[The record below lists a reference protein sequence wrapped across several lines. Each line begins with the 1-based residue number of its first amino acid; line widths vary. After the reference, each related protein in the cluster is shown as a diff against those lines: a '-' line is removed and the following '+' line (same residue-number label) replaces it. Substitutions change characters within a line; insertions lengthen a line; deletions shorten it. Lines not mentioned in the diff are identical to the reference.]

1 MLFSGVS
8 DTMVF
13 AIMEHSPGAD
23 RKKKP
28 GIKRSPSISKDWAE
42 TQADVKGEPNFKKE
56 VRVKVEAEQNT
67 HPGVDSL
74 SGRPLPST
82 LIPSEKTQKAATTVK
97 FALIPG
103 KGLCPVCMRIL
114 SKKYLP
120 AHLLDKHGAVNSL
133 APPNGST
140 HLFCLFGSGP
150 MWNHVVSPVPDRGN
164 RSREKYAGGSGV
176 PGP

>member
-13 AIMEHSPGAD
+13 AIMEHSRGAD

-74 SGRPLPST
+74 SGRPLAST
-82 LIPSEKTQKAATTVK
+82 LIPSEKTQKAATSVK
-97 FALIPG
+97 FTSIPG
-103 KGLCPVCMRIL
+103 KGPCPECGRNL
-114 SKKYLP
+114 SLKFLP
-120 AHLLDKHGAVNSL
+120 EHRRVQHGTVK
-133 APPNGST
+133 ST
-140 HLFCLFGSGP
+140 HFFVSGFLGTGA
-150 MWNHVVSPVPDRGN
+150 MWNH
-164 RSREKYAGGSGV
+164 
-176 PGP
+176 

>member
-13 AIMEHSPGAD
+13 AIMEHSRGAD

-67 HPGVDSL
+67 HPGVDL
-74 SGRPLPST
+74 SFG
-82 LIPSEKTQKAATTVK
+82 KAA
-97 FALIPG
+97 AIN
-103 KGLCPVCMRIL
+103 
-114 SKKYLP
+114 
-120 AHLLDKHGAVNSL
+120 LD
-133 APPNGST
+133 T
-140 HLFCLFGSGP
+140 
-150 MWNHVVSPVPDRGN
+150 
-164 RSREKYAGGSGV
+164 E
-176 PGP
+176 